1 MQQIIP
7 IFKNRL
13 VDLITLL
20 TPDVKRLCGFERL
33 VLRMGESKNV
43 NVQIIGERSGICKYR

>member
-20 TPDVKRLCGFERL
+20 TPDVKRLRGFED
-33 VLRMGESKNV
+33 
-43 NVQIIGERSGICKYR
+43 

>member
-20 TPDVKRLCGFERL
+20 TPDVKRLRGFEKIDL
-33 VLRMGESKNV
+33 TNE
-43 NVQIIGERSGICKYR
+43 